1 MVTLIYSPMQAVVLS
16 TERVAL
22 GDPGSESRIP
32 ACSGEGGCALM
43 LRKRIP
49 ANNTKVKVLNFFI
62 FQFIQ
67 L

>member
-1 MVTLIYSPMQAVVLS
+1 MYSPMQAVVAL

-22 GDPGSESRIP
+22 GPPGSEGRIP

-49 ANNTKVKVLNFFI
+49 ANSAKARVLNLLI
-62 FQFIQ
+62 FN

>member
-1 MVTLIYSPMQAVVLS
+1 MVTLIYSPMQAVVAL

-49 ANNTKVKVLNFFI
+49 ASNTKARALNLFI
-62 FQFIQ
+62 
-67 L
+67 LYR